1 MPERAPLAKS
11 GRAVLRHER
20 GAGDPRGHLGP
31 PAGGPHAAGL
41 PGPDAPGRLQAARR
55 DPESVKALQEFAA
68 RIPGDPA
75 PVPGRF
81 AFVLPVVASH
91 ITGIRSGAGATAEGW
106 FIGLPL
112 TTRVLLE
119 SRPEFVYDRLVQGG
133 PLAER
138 LGAGHPGPGA
148 VAQGGGGAGGA
159 AAGRG

>member
-55 DPESVKALQEFAA
+55 DPESVKAPQEFAA
-68 RIPGDPA
+68 RIPGDPT

-81 AFVLPVVASH
+81 AFVLHPLGIADFARKFGVLRFAPARAAAGGGAPFVPPVVPSH
-91 ITGIRSGAGATAEGW
+91 ITGIRSAAGATAEGW

-119 SRPEFVYDRLVQGG
+119 SRPE
-133 PLAER
+133 
-138 LGAGHPGPGA
+138 
-148 VAQGGGGAGGA
+148 
-159 AAGRG
+159 